1 MGFWYT
7 FGSQIGELL
16 GFHLQASGTKT
27 VGAAVFWSA
36 QFLWFYLYFI
46 VTVGVVRVDLDALI
60 PPPVVTLVDPWIS
73 LDLVHF
79 LLSGSG
85 QRSDQRLVRTILRSR
100 PGGAFKSRTSHA
112 ASILPPACD
121 FCRNCLRCRNCRGP
135 DQILRQSLHLSLAY
149 CDERLLRG
157 ALARNYG
164 PLREPPSVFKKIR
177 CGLQLRWRD
186 SASILSMQS

>member
-1 MGFWYT
+1 MFVSFFPRPSVFAVSAVLWGAFAMGFWYT

-16 GFHLQASGTKT
+16 GFHLQTSSTKT

-46 VTVGVVRVDLDALI
+46 VTVGVVRVDLDDLI
-60 PPPVVTLVDPWIS
+60 SPPVVTLVDPWVS

-85 QRSDQRLVRTILRSR
+85 QRSDQRLVRAVLRPR
-100 PGGAFKSRTSHA
+100 PGGAFKGRTSHA
-112 ASILPPACD
+112 ASILHPARD

-149 CDERLLRG
+149 RDERLLRG
-157 ALARNYG
+157 ALAPTTVR
-164 PLREPPSVFKKIR
+164 
-177 CGLQLRWRD
+177 
-186 SASILSMQS
+186 